1 MEGWG
6 IYKERMGVLDTDSS
20 SIENSF
26 WYLKNVG
33 EVNENAEELSSC
45 WKVFAI
51 DAQVTLDIQLHLIVP
66 TLEEGGT

>member
-1 MEGWG
+1 M
-6 IYKERMGVLDTDSS
+6 K
-20 SIENSF
+20 
-26 WYLKNVG
+26 
-33 EVNENAEELSSC
+33 NAEELSSC